1 MPMYMTL
8 FTFKGETLKA
18 FMKKPTDRSA
28 AVDAAARS
36 VGGRLESYYW
46 MFGQHDGFAVLEMP
60 DSAAAARFVI
70 TVSASGAFA
79 HLETHEL
86 FTSDDVLKLMR
97 GTESV
102 KYAAPGQSLDFLQ
115 SQMP

>member
-8 FTFKGETLKA
+8 FTFKGETLKS
-18 FMKKPTDRSA
+18 FMKKPTDRAA
-28 AVDAAARS
+28 AVDQAAKS

-46 MFGQHDGFAVLEMP
+46 MLGQHDGVAIFEMP
-60 DSAAAARFVI
+60 DSATAAKFVI
-70 TVSASGAFA
+70 TVSSTGAFD

-86 FTSDDVLKLMR
+86 FTSQDVLGLMR
-97 GTESV
+97 SPRAVE
-102 KYAAPGQSLDFLQ
+102 YAAPGQTVDFLQ

>member
-18 FMKKPTDRSA
+18 YLKKPSDRSA
-28 AVDAAARS
+28 AVDKAAKS
-36 VGGRLESYYW
+36 VGGRLEAYYW
-46 MFGQHDGFAVLEMP
+46 MFGAHDGFAILEMP
-60 DSAAAARFVI
+60 DSATAARFVI

-86 FTSDDVLKLMR
+86 FSSDDVLRLMR
-97 GTESV
+97 GTEAV
-102 KYAAPGQSLDFLQ
+102 EYAAPGQSLDFLQ